1 MQTRSTT
8 KKQQNE
14 VKLPVDDTMCVV
26 NNPDS
31 LLLFEE
37 TNPVEIEIET
47 ENAQN
52 WLCEYDK
59 NNNCMVLHFGENNIY
74 KLDFDDFC
82 KVVNA
87 EIYWYEDE
95 KRNLFSILQNKKYY
109 YLIDFVYKTPDDENK
124 KMSYIIKNGDTFD
137 LRRCNVTKIF

>member
-8 KKQQNE
+8 KKQQTE
-14 VKLPVDDTMCVV
+14 VKLPVDDTTCVV

-37 TNPVEIEIET
+37 TNS

-52 WLCEYDK
+52 WLCGYDK
-59 NNNCMVLHFGENNIY
+59 NNNCMVLHFGENNTY

-95 KRNLFSILQNKKYY
+95 NRNLFSILQNKKYY
-109 YLIDFVYKTPDDENK
+109 YIIDFVYKTTDDENK
-124 KMSYIIKNGDTFD
+124 QMSYIIKNGDTFD